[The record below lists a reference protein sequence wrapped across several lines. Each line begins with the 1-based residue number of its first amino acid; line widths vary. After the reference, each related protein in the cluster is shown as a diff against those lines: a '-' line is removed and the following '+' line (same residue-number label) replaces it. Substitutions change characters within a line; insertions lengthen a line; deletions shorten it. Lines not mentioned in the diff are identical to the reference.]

1 MPARRSITKL
11 LAAMW
16 TGRAVMSNGALVAGV
31 GVTPL
36 ALVAVATRVYPFPAW
51 AMLRPANVA
60 VPETRLTV
68 VVPERVP
75 PLGLWLMATVT
86 LPRKFLIVSPLAFS
100 TVTRTG
106 TPWPAVVVVGRPV
119 KTATTGVPVAVN
131 VAGLLLTAALALSDC
146 PPGVVLDPS
155 THPSCAHPSACVW
168 TTALSRVPPP
178 VVTVNVTG
186 SPTRF
191 AGEGC
196 EVIKQ
201 TVGSTGALVPLLAI

>member
-1 MPARRSITKL
+1 MTKL
-11 LAAMW
+11 LTPMW
-16 TGRAVMSNGALVAGV
+16 TGCALMSNGALVARV

-36 ALVAVATRVYPFPAW
+36 ALVAVATRVYPLPTW
-51 AMLRPANVA
+51 AMPRSPNAA

-68 VVPERVP
+68 VVPGRVP
-75 PLGLWLMATVT
+75 PLGLLPMATVT

-100 TVTRTG
+100 TVTWTG

-146 PPGVVLDPS
+146 PPGVVPDPS

-168 TTALSRVPPP
+168 TTALSRAPPP
-178 VVTVNVTG
+178 AVTVNVTG

-191 AGEGC
+191 AGAGC
-196 EVIKQ
+196 EVGKP
-201 TVGSTGALVPLLAI
+201 TRGSTGALGPLLAI